1 MIIKTTINFRVPVL
15 EKINEAA
22 VLLGIS
28 RTKII
33 IRLLKMVM
41 NEKNFSA
48 TMCRP
53 VQYQHPFPDPD
64 EWHKFH
70 ISFQEND
77 YEYCLD
83 LRKFLKKSVSAIV
96 AYAVEEYLDIIMGL
110 LPKDP
115 GRSDNYRFHHYVM
128 SSSEVHGVISWQIFW
143 GLPEKLGELHRHKLI

>member
-22 VLLGIS
+22 VSLGIS

-41 NEKNFSA
+41 NEKDFSP

-53 VQYQHPFPDPD
+53 VQYQLDDPDPD
-64 EWHKFH
+64 NWHTFH
-70 ISFQEND
+70 ISFQED
-77 YEYCLD
+77 DFEFFLD
-83 LRKFLKKSVSAIV
+83 LRKFLKKSVSAVV

-110 LPKDP
+110 TPEDP
-115 GRSDNYRFHHYVM
+115 SRNDSYRFRHYVI
-128 SSSEVHGVISWQIFW
+128 SSSEMHGVISWQLFW
-143 GLPEKLGELHRHKLI
+143 GLPEKTADLLQCRLI

>member
-33 IRLLKMVM
+33 IKLLKMVM

-48 TMCRP
+48 TMCRA
-53 VQYQHPFPDPD
+53 VQYQLDDPDPD
-64 EWHKFH
+64 NWHKFH
-70 ISFQEND
+70 ISFQED
-77 YEYCLD
+77 DFEFFVD

-96 AYAVEEYLDIIMGL
+96 GYAVEEYLDIILGL
-110 LPKDP
+110 APEDP
-115 GRSDNYRFHHYVM
+115 EKSDKYLFRHYVI